1 VLARIFVI
9 IGGLLVV
16 ALFVALIAPLF
27 INWTDFRTD
36 FEREASRIMGKP
48 VVVHG
53 SVDARL
59 IPFPTVTLNDVRV
72 GAEGFRSPSSR

>member
-1 VLARIFVI
+1 MLSRILVT

-16 ALFVALIAPLF
+16 ALFAALIAPYF
-27 INWTDFRTD
+27 VDWTNFRRE
-36 FEREASRIMGKP
+36 FEAQATQILGKP

-59 IPFPTVTLNDVRV
+59 LPFP
-72 GAEGFRSPSSR
+72 P